1 MITAQPQKLFTLL
14 KVLNRDEW
22 NGLKRYHLL
31 HTSEGSD
38 INCLFLFLKK
48 HVDKISTDQLSIAD
62 VKEKVLKSNSH
73 KSVLNA
79 LSTLK
84 LIVDEYLVHHDL
96 INDKEAKEFALT
108 RAYNKRKL
116 YSWANKKTPQVSDL
130 GHDTLKQLSQKRA
143 YLHELYYSDNP
154 IKYQSDQ
161 DLFRDLTE
169 AHIAEKKYRDVLYG
183 AESYNWSRITSRDY
197 TDIDEALNP
206 SCHRSQSVH
215 YIMMRSLYELNKH
228 QTDAC
233 YHVCRELFEAH
244 HESLDPTTCQIALG
258 YMRKY
263 IVSKLTDLKSEWY
276 AEICWIYQIGLD
288 HGYYLFNGTLDSRF
302 YTNMINV
309 LALRGDYEDM
319 IFFAEEHS
327 SKLDLHLRAS
337 TLVVSKGIIS
347 FTHDRYDEVIALSSI
362 ATYVDK
368 NDELRMKSR
377 LIISYIESDYD
388 IDFVDNQIYN
398 ALRYLNRNKN
408 LFSKKYHEAHYNLFS
423 FLKEYNL
430 VRNLN
435 RKNLIGYTQPIAL
448 LSWLKRKGL
457 LLMAEKPLH
466 T

>member
-1 MITAQPQKLFTLL
+1 MSAHP
-14 KVLNRDEW
+14 NNYSNEW

-38 INCLFLFLKK
+38 INRLFLFLKK

-96 INDKEAKEFALT
+96 
-108 RAYNKRKL
+108 
-116 YSWANKKTPQVSDL
+116 
-130 GHDTLKQLSQKRA
+130 
-143 YLHELYYSDNP
+143 

-302 YTNMINV
+302 Y
-309 LALRGDYEDM
+309 
-319 IFFAEEHS
+319 S
-327 SKLDLHLRAS
+327 
-337 TLVVSKGIIS
+337 
-347 FTHDRYDEVIALSSI
+347 
-362 ATYVDK
+362 
-368 NDELRMKSR
+368 
-377 LIISYIESDYD
+377 
-388 IDFVDNQIYN
+388 
-398 ALRYLNRNKN
+398 
-408 LFSKKYHEAHYNLFS
+408 
-423 FLKEYNL
+423 
-430 VRNLN
+430 
-435 RKNLIGYTQPIAL
+435 
-448 LSWLKRKGL
+448 
-457 LLMAEKPLH
+457 
-466 T
+466 